1 MVSQVEFQE
10 RFAADWLKTEV
21 LNTDSLSSIVSDTRE
36 DANENDSVR
45 SHDKIHTVKLTR
57 KPEQVNEVLMIQ
69 KAETR
74 GKPQGK
80 VGRNR

>member
-1 MVSQVEFQE
+1 M
-10 RFAADWLKTEV
+10 
-21 LNTDSLSSIVSDTRE
+21 SSVVSDTGE
-36 DANENDSVR
+36 DANENDNVG
-45 SHDKIHTVKLTR
+45 SHGKIHTAKLTR
-57 KPEQVNEVLMIQ
+57 KPEQVNEVLMVQ